1 MSEGDERKK
10 RVIHTRVP
18 EALEAE
24 LKRKASNLGVSVSNL
39 VRNVLQ
45 NAFGLVEDIVAD
57 SARVAQSAREAKL
70 TQPGQE
76 VLGWQELVLNLNAIC
91 THCNTVLT
99 KGMRGAIAVTQP
111 GDVRPVLCLT
121 CLKELEEDA

>member
-39 VRNVLQ
+39 GDVSAASAQLSL
-45 NAFGLVEDIVAD
+45 FGGVSGAKTRSPSPE
-57 SARVAQSAREAKL
+57 ARRRAAEA
-70 TQPGQE
+70 
-76 VLGWQELVLNLNAIC
+76 VDELRG
-91 THCNTVLT
+91 
-99 KGMRGAIAVTQP
+99 KFGMKAVTLGTLAEEKP
-111 GDVRPVLCLT
+111 
-121 CLKELEEDA
+121 KEIDGPYEPPERDERG